1 MSKSELVEMVGD
13 EFAVD
18 MFLRGEISLNELAEE
33 IGSSNADLVADYKK
47 GSL

>member
-1 MSKSELVEMVGD
+1 MEKYELIEIVGD
-13 EFAVD
+13 EFVVD

-33 IGSSNADLVADYKK
+33 IGSSNADLVEDYKK